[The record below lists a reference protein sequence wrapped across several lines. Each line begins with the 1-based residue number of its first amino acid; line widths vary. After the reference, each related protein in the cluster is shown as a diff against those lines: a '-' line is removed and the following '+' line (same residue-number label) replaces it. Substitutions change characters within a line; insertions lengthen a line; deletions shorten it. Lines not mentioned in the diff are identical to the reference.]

1 MNLKKYEIPANIKNA
16 IYILYDEDEVVY
28 VGQTTNGLT
37 RLLNHGNKKY
47 NKFSFIEKE
56 EKDLDYYEDLYI
68 MKFQPKYN
76 IHYNKYR
83 MSFNSAYNNLKYNIR
98 KNMNIFDFAEYIK
111 KLNIETKK
119 FKNINTITKKD
130 FYLVNKNLE
139 EIYGNK

>member
-1 MNLKKYEIPANIKNA
+1 MDLKKYEIPANIKNA

-56 EKDLDYYEDLYI
+56 EEDLDYYEDLYI

-83 MSFNSAYNNLKYNIR
+83 MSFNSAYNNLKYNIK

-130 FYLVNKNLE
+130 FYIVNKNLE